1 MDTHADLVIAAVNT
15 TLPTTD
21 NVENQASN
29 VQSIRPTYVL
39 PPTPEWI
46 RSARE
51 DNNSPAVP
59 VAIADTN
66 AHPAWKKPRLER
78 MNTDEALAL
87 AFDDNTPYGVIVD
100 VQPNL
105 PSSSSNTNPGI
116 STVDQESATSSTISP
131 PPRKVLRLMNSEEAA
146 ATL

>member
-1 MDTHADLVIAAVNT
+1 
-15 TLPTTD
+15 
-21 NVENQASN
+21 
-29 VQSIRPTYVL
+29 
-39 PPTPEWI
+39 
-46 RSARE
+46 
-51 DNNSPAVP
+51 
-59 VAIADTN
+59 
-66 AHPAWKKPRLER
+66 

-116 STVDQESATSSTISP
+116 SIVDQESATSSTISP